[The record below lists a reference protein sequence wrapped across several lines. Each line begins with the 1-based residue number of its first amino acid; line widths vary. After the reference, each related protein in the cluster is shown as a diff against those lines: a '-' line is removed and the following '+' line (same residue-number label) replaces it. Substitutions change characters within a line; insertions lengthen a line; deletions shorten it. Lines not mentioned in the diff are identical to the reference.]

1 MEKSLQKVEIDVE
14 NYLDT
19 PSKSSP
25 TDFRS
30 ESRHSPGRRVNER
43 KLIWKIDLSI
53 LPILFFAYFLQF
65 LDKVVY
71 NVSLLLQ
78 CQTMSNQSS
87 AVCQR
92 NGDSKGSE
100 NETERL

>member
-1 MEKSLQKVEIDVE
+1 MEKSQQKVEIDVE

-19 PSKSSP
+19 PV
-25 TDFRS
+25 DFRS
-30 ESRHSPGRRVNER
+30 ESRNSPSRHVNEK

-71 NVSLLLQ
+71 NVSYCSHIKRYLTDLP
-78 CQTMSNQSS
+78 
-87 AVCQR
+87 
-92 NGDSKGSE
+92 
-100 NETERL
+100 